1 MMCYRYIRKR
11 KRGQLCNCSS
21 GHLSPSPNQS
31 LGGMLVCS
39 QSCIAS
45 LLYPAFQK
53 HIYSRIRYAPFTM
66 APCAIWPDLKIMP
79 FVMHC
84 YGVYLRSQKYLAIF
98 SYLVCL
104 RRQKKGLVWRYTAC
118 FQLLFAV
125 TWKIVSLKRS
135 TWSSHPYAHS
145 QAVCYG
151 LSFSRQICGSLQKE
165 FYIPQVGLQRGPRKG
180 QVILNESHSDPLS
193 SSGIATQLATNE
205 DWQIVLAGYRFQFAV
220 VSHL

>member
-1 MMCYRYIRKR
+1 
-11 KRGQLCNCSS
+11 
-21 GHLSPSPNQS
+21 
-31 LGGMLVCS
+31 MLVCS

-104 RRQKKGLVWRYTAC
+104 EGKRKVQYEDIQHASSCSLLSPGRQC
-118 FQLLFAV
+118 P
-125 TWKIVSLKRS
+125 LKEARN
-135 TWSSHPYAHS
+135 
-145 QAVCYG
+145 
-151 LSFSRQICGSLQKE
+151 
-165 FYIPQVGLQRGPRKG
+165 
-180 QVILNESHSDPLS
+180 QVILMLILKQSVMGLAFQGRFAAHCRRNSISHKWDCKEALEK
-193 SSGIATQLATNE
+193 G
-205 DWQIVLAGYRFQFAV
+205 R
-220 VSHL
+220 